1 MSTVSV
7 SNGILRMY
15 NVHVYLIASGMTAAE
30 VDEEEV
36 GEQGWGD
43 DVDIILDDGESQT
56 CLDTCA
62 LSSTRSFMYIQ
73 KMHILRCAPICVIH
87 KNVPCLCILVR

>member
-1 MSTVSV
+1 
-7 SNGILRMY
+7 MY

-43 DVDIILDDGESQT
+43 DVDIIMDDGESQI
-56 CLDTCA
+56 
-62 LSSTRSFMYIQ
+62 S
-73 KMHILRCAPICVIH
+73 
-87 KNVPCLCILVR
+87 